1 MYTVNPTI
9 FILAIYVSIL
19 IQPDRSAVLGT
30 IYWRNSL
37 DPCRETDDGKE
48 EAIYVEVFKHALNGL
63 TVNSERHARGS
74 EIQTAAHHI
83 I

>member
-9 FILAIYVSIL
+9 FILAIYVSVT
-19 IQPDRSAVLGT
+19 QPNRSAVLGT
-30 IYWRNSL
+30 LYWRNSL